1 MHYRIKKRPTNG
13 GVIMKSLDLSLLKT
27 KKTAII
33 SSAEALKEVT
43 PINWSNAVLSGKKK
57 IIVTCNK

>member
-1 MHYRIKKRPTNG
+1 
-13 GVIMKSLDLSLLKT
+13 MKSLDLSLLKT